1 MFNRLLIK
9 PNRQSTTLADWTFS
23 RSWSAL
29 FMMVSAALVSGCGG
43 GGSSASTGASVDT
56 PAPPI
61 TTTLTVP
68 GAYVAS
74 LIGKDWVGI
83 LLRTTG
89 GSGSVTNFYGMHY
102 NATDPDLFS
111 GSGAITG
118 TTTATLTRVFY
129 YPNIA
134 AAVRAGTGTITNL
147 GNGTIRSDLSFPAT
161 GLEQGKVLSV
171 AASQP
176 SAYQYNSPASLGSV
190 QGTWQGRWSYGVG
203 YVDNFTLNISG
214 QGEVST
220 SLIFQQDCALTQ
232 AALAPNF
239 DGTNLFT
246 FTVTIPTATQC
257 SLKSQTLNG
266 AAFVT
271 TSPLAGKSQRLY
283 LIGVTTDG
291 RGISFKADR

>member
-1 MFNRLLIK
+1 MFNQLLIK
-9 PNRQSTTLADWTFS
+9 ANSPSTGLTQRAFARLFPAF
-23 RSWSAL
+23 AL
-29 FMMVSAALVSGCGG
+29 LVVSAVLTACGG
-43 GGSSASTGASVDT
+43 GGSNSDNPSVDP

-61 TTTLTVP
+61 TSPLTVP

-74 LIGKDWVGI
+74 LNGKDWVGI

-89 GSGSVTNFYGMHY
+89 GSGAVTNFYGLHY

-111 GSGAITG
+111 GSGSITG
-118 TTTATLTRVFY
+118 TSSAVLTRVFY
-129 YPNIA
+129 YPNIS
-134 AAVRAGTGTITNL
+134 AAVRAGTGTVTNL
-147 GNGTIRSDLSFPAT
+147 GNGAIRSDLSFPAT

-176 SAYQYNSPASLGSV
+176 STYQYNSAANLGSV
-190 QGTWQGRWSYGVG
+190 QGTWQGRWSYGIG
-203 YVDNFTLNISG
+203 FADNFTLNISA
-214 QGEVST
+214 QGAVTT
-220 SLIFQQDCALTQ
+220 SLAFQQDCLITQ

-271 TSPLAGKSQRLY
+271 NSPVAGKSQRLY
-283 LIGVTTDG
+283 IVGVTTDG
-291 RGISFKADR
+291 RGVSFKADR